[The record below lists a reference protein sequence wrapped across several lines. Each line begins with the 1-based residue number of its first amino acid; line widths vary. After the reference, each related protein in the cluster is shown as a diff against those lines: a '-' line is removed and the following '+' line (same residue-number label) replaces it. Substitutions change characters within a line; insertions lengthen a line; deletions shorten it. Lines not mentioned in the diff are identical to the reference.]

1 MKEIR
6 INNNISTDSRKVS
19 GYAVVFNS
27 LSDIIRGEQGTFRE
41 IILPT
46 AITQETINKSDIVFL
61 LDHQQDRG
69 ILARSTN
76 GEGSLKLSIDN
87 KGLFFEFEAPK
98 TALGDE
104 LLEGL
109 RRHDY
114 SKCSFA
120 FVVGEDEFR
129 KDNNGNVIRTI
140 KSIKQLYD
148 CSVVVNPAYID
159 TCVAVDE
166 RGLKKFLEDNNNID
180 ISNMAKKDKRS
191 RTNEEILAEIKSLM
205 AELEDAE
212 ERIEE
217 VEEEVEKEPENTDE
231 NVDNSKEDKE
241 EVIEDK
247 NCETDTEKTEEE
259 REDTEEEKVSEGV
272 EDKEDVVEDTT
283 EDKEEINNEN
293 RNTSMKFK
301 LIKSINDI
309 VNNRGLDDAAKAVN
323 KEGRSAMAKAG
334 FAANGN
340 ITIPVEHR
348 EDPVVSTKTNGI
360 LATVATQGK
369 ENVAT
374 DKLNI
379 LEPLRA
385 NMVLAK
391 AGATYMTGLVGDVSI
406 PVYSGS
412 NVGWKGEVVAADNGE
427 GAFSE
432 IVLQPK
438 RLTAFVDVSKQ
449 FLIQDS
455 NDAEEMLKRDIIN
468 AIGEKLEQTIL
479 GSDAGDT
486 TKPAGAFNGV
496 TADTAAVKFENVV
509 DMEATLEEAN
519 VNDYCY
525 IVSPSAKAILRK
537 TSKDTG
543 SGQFI
548 MQDGEIE
555 GRDVYV
561 SSAVVKKG
569 VVVGDFKDY
578 VVAQWGG
585 LDLTVDPYTKASEGM
600 VRLVINAY
608 FDAKPRRA
616 DAFVKRILK

>member
-6 INNNISTDSRKVS
+6 LNNNISTDSRKVS

-27 LSDIIRGEQGTFRE
+27 LSEDLGGFRE
-41 IILPT
+41 IILPS
-46 AITQETINKSDIVFL
+46 AITQETINNSDIIFL
-61 LDHQQDRG
+61 LDHKQDRG
-69 ILARSTN
+69 ILARSTK
-76 GEGSLKLSIDN
+76 GEGSLRLSVDD
-87 KGLFFEFEAPK
+87 KGLYFEFEAPN

-109 RRHDY
+109 KRHDY

-120 FVVGEDEFR
+120 FTVGEDEYK

-140 KSIKQLYD
+140 KSIKQLFD
-148 CSVVVNPAYID
+148 CSVVVNPAYEE
-159 TCVAVDE
+159 TSVTVDE
-166 RGLKKFLEDNNNID
+166 RGLQKFLEDNNSNID
-180 ISNMAKKDKRS
+180 INNMAKISKRAKRS
-191 RTNEEILAEIKSLM
+191 NEEILEEIKSLM
-205 AELEDAE
+205 AEME
-212 ERIEE
+212 ETEECVEE
-217 VEEEVEKEPENTDE
+217 VEEEVKDTDTTDE
-231 NVDNSKEDKE
+231 TVDNSNEEKE

-247 NCETDTEKTEEE
+247 NCDTENKPEEE
-259 REDTEEEKVSEGV
+259 REETEEEKVSEEV
-272 EDKEDVVEDTT
+272 

-301 LIKSINDI
+301 LIKTINDI
-309 VNNRGLDDAAKAVN
+309 VNNRSLDDAAKAVN
-323 KEGRSAMAKAG
+323 KEGRSAMNKAG
-334 FAANGN
+334 LACNGN
-340 ITIPVEHR
+340 ITIPIEHR
-348 EDPVVSTKTNGI
+348 EEPVSGTTNGI

-385 NMVLAK
+385 NMVLAQ

-438 RLTAFVDVSKQ
+438 RLTAFVDLSKQ

-468 AIGEKLEQTIL
+468 AIGEKLEATIL
-479 GSDAGDT
+479 GAEAGDT

-496 TADTAAVKFENVV
+496 TTDTAAVKFENVV

>member
-6 INNNISTDSRKVS
+6 LNNNISTDSRKVC

-27 LSDIIRGEQGTFRE
+27 LSEDLGGFRE
-41 IILPT
+41 IILPS
-46 AITQETINKSDIVFL
+46 AITQETINNSDIIFL
-61 LDHQQDRG
+61 LDHKQDRG
-69 ILARSTN
+69 ILARSTK
-76 GEGSLKLSIDN
+76 GEGSLRLSVDD
-87 KGLFFEFEAPK
+87 KGLYFEFDAPN

-109 RRHDY
+109 KRHDY

-120 FVVGEDEFR
+120 FVVGEDEYK

-140 KSIKQLYD
+140 KSIKQLFD
-148 CSVVVNPAYID
+148 CSVVVNPAYEE
-159 TCVAVDE
+159 TSVTVDE
-166 RGLKKFLEDNNNID
+166 RGLKKFLEDNNSNID
-180 ISNMAKKDKRS
+180 INNMAKINKRS
-191 RTNEEILAEIKSLM
+191 KRSNEEILEEIKSLM
-205 AELEDAE
+205 AEMEKTEDV
-212 ERIEE
+212 EE
-217 VEEEVEKEPENTDE
+217 VVEDTNTTE
-231 NVDNSKEDKE
+231 KTTDNSEAE

-247 NCETDTEKTEEE
+247 NCDTDKSED
-259 REDTEEEKVSEGV
+259 REDTEEEKVSEEV
-272 EDKEDVVEDTT
+272 EDKEEVVEETT

-293 RNTSMKFK
+293 RNINTSMKFK
-301 LIKSINDI
+301 LIKTINDI
-309 VNNRGLDDAAKAVN
+309 VNNRSLDDAAKAVN
-323 KEGRSAMAKAG
+323 KEGRAAMAKAG

-348 EDPVVSTKTNGI
+348 EEPVSRATNGI

-427 GAFSE
+427 GAFTE

-468 AIGEKLEQTIL
+468 AIGEKLEQTVL

-486 TKPAGAFNGV
+486 TKPAGVFNGV

-537 TSKDTG
+537 TSKDNG

-555 GRDVYV
+555 GREVYV

-585 LDLTVDPYTKASEGM
+585 LDLTVDPYTKASEGC
-600 VRLVINAY
+600 VRIVINSY
-608 FDAKPRRA
+608 FDAKPRRSE
-616 DAFVKRILK
+616 AFVKHILK

>member
-6 INNNISTDSRKVS
+6 LNNNISTDSRKVC

-27 LSDIIRGEQGTFRE
+27 LSEDLGGFRE
-41 IILPT
+41 IILPS
-46 AITQETINKSDIVFL
+46 AITQETINNSDIIFL
-61 LDHQQDRG
+61 LDHKQDRG
-69 ILARSTN
+69 ILARSTK
-76 GEGSLKLSIDN
+76 GDGSLRLSVDD
-87 KGLFFEFEAPK
+87 KGLYFEFEAPN

-109 RRHDY
+109 KRHDY

-120 FVVGEDEFR
+120 FTVGEDEYK
-129 KDNNGNVIRTI
+129 KDNNGTVIRTI
-140 KSIKQLYD
+140 KSIKQLFD
-148 CSVVVNPAYID
+148 CSVVVNPAYEE
-159 TCVAVDE
+159 TSVTVDE
-166 RGLKKFLEDNNNID
+166 RGLKKFLEDNNSNID
-180 ISNMAKKDKRS
+180 INNMAKISKRAKRS
-191 RTNEEILAEIKSLM
+191 NEEILEEIKSLM
-205 AELEDAE
+205 AEIE
-212 ERIEE
+212 ESEKRVEE
-217 VEEEVEKEPENTDE
+217 VEEEVKDTETTDE
-231 NVDNSKEDKE
+231 TTDNSDKEKE

-247 NCETDTEKTEEE
+247 NCNTENKPEEE
-259 REDTEEEKVSEGV
+259 REETEEEKVSEEV
-272 EDKEDVVEDTT
+272 EDKEDVVENTT

-340 ITIPVEHR
+340 ITIPIEHR
-348 EDPVVSTKTNGI
+348 EDPVAPAKTNGI
-360 LATVATQGK
+360 FATVATQGK

-412 NVGWKGEVVAADNGE
+412 NVGWKGEAVAADNGK

-432 IVLQPK
+432 VVLQPK

-468 AIGEKLEQTIL
+468 AIGEKLEQTVL

-496 TADTAAVKFENVV
+496 TTDTAAVKFENVV

-555 GRDVYV
+555 GREVYV

>member
-6 INNNISTDSRKVS
+6 LNNNISTDSRKVC

-27 LSDIIRGEQGTFRE
+27 LSEDLGGFRE
-41 IILPT
+41 IILPS
-46 AITQETINKSDIVFL
+46 AITQETINNSDIIFL
-61 LDHQQDRG
+61 LDHKQDRG
-69 ILARSTN
+69 ILARSTK
-76 GEGSLKLSIDN
+76 GDGSLRLSVDD
-87 KGLFFEFEAPK
+87 KGLYFEFEAPN

-109 RRHDY
+109 KRHDY

-120 FVVGEDEFR
+120 FTVGEDEYK
-129 KDNNGNVIRTI
+129 KDNNGTVIRTI
-140 KSIKQLYD
+140 KSIRQLYD
-148 CSVVVNPAYID
+148 CSVVVNPAYEE
-159 TCVAVDE
+159 TSVTVDE
-166 RGLKKFLEDNNNID
+166 RGLKKFLEDNNSNID
-180 ISNMAKKDKRS
+180 INNMAKISKRAKRS
-191 RTNEEILAEIKSLM
+191 NEEILEEIKSLM
-205 AELEDAE
+205 AEMEESE
-212 ERIEE
+212 ERVEE
-217 VEEEVEKEPENTDE
+217 VEEEVKDTETTDE
-231 NVDNSKEDKE
+231 TTDNSDKEKE

-247 NCETDTEKTEEE
+247 NCDTENKPEEE
-259 REDTEEEKVSEGV
+259 REETEEEKVSEEV
-272 EDKEDVVEDTT
+272 EDKEDVVENTT

-323 KEGRSAMAKAG
+323 KEGRSAMNKAG
-334 FAANGN
+334 LACNGN
-340 ITIPVEHR
+340 ITIPIEHR
-348 EDPVVSTKTNGI
+348 EGPVKTNGI

-468 AIGEKLEQTIL
+468 AIGEKLEQTVL

-608 FDAKPRRA
+608 FDAKPRRSE
-616 DAFVKRILK
+616 AFVKKILK

>member
-6 INNNISTDSRKVS
+6 LNNNISTDSRKVS

-27 LSDIIRGEQGTFRE
+27 LSEDLGGFRE
-41 IILPT
+41 IILPS
-46 AITQETINKSDIVFL
+46 AITQETINNSDIIFL
-61 LDHQQDRG
+61 LDHKQDRG
-69 ILARSTN
+69 ILARSTK
-76 GEGSLKLSIDN
+76 GEGSLRLSVDD
-87 KGLFFEFEAPK
+87 KGLYFEFEAPN

-109 RRHDY
+109 KRHDY

-120 FVVGEDEFR
+120 FTVGEDEYK
-129 KDNNGNVIRTI
+129 KDNNGTVIRTI
-140 KSIKQLYD
+140 KSIRQLYD
-148 CSVVVNPAYID
+148 CSVVVNPAYEE
-159 TCVAVDE
+159 TSVTVDE
-166 RGLKKFLEDNNNID
+166 RGLQKFLSDNNSNID
-180 ISNMAKKDKRS
+180 INNMAKISKRS
-191 RTNEEILAEIKSLM
+191 KRSNEEILKEIKSLM
-205 AELEDAE
+205 AEMEESE
-212 ERIEE
+212 ER
-217 VEEEVEKEPENTDE
+217 VEEEVKDTDMTDE
-231 NVDNSKEDKE
+231 TVDNSNEEKE

-247 NCETDTEKTEEE
+247 NCETDTDKPEDREE
-259 REDTEEEKVSEGV
+259 TEEEKVSEEV
-272 EDKEDVVEDTT
+272 EEKEDVVEDTT

-293 RNTSMKFK
+293 RNINTSMKFK
-301 LIKSINDI
+301 LIKTINDI

-323 KEGRSAMAKAG
+323 KEGRSAMVKAG

-348 EDPVVSTKTNGI
+348 AEGDTPAKTNGI

-369 ENVAT
+369 ENVPT

-406 PVYSGS
+406 PVYGGS

-432 IVLQPK
+432 VVLQPK

-468 AIGEKLEQTIL
+468 AIGEKLEQTVL

-519 VNDYCY
+519 VNDYVY

-555 GRDVYV
+555 GREVYV

>member
-6 INNNISTDSRKVS
+6 NQTDVVNAANDSRKIE
-19 GYAVVFNS
+19 GYAIVFNS
-27 LSDIIRGEQGTFRE
+27 ESVDLGGFTEIIDRNAVDEELINNSDI
-41 IILPT
+41 L
-46 AITQETINKSDIVFL
+46 FL
-61 LDHQQDRG
+61 LDHNRERG
-69 ILARSTN
+69 VLARSN
-76 GEGSLKLSIDN
+76 YGNGSLSISIDDHGV
-87 KGLFFEFEAPK
+87 KYSFECPN

-104 LLEGL
+104 VLEGI
-109 RRHDY
+109 RRGDI
-114 SKCSFA
+114 SKCSFG
-120 FVVGEDEFR
+120 FVCDTDKWEKMTDGR
-129 KDNNGNVIRTI
+129 VIRTI
-140 KSIKQLYD
+140 TKIKRLYD
-148 CSVVVNPAYID
+148 FSVVYEPAYED
-159 TCVAVDE
+159 TTVINA
-166 RGLKKFLEDNNNID
+166 RGLKELNNSFD
-180 ISNMAKKDKRS
+180 ISDNMKENKRS
-191 RTNEEILAEIKSLM
+191 KRSNEEILEEIKSLM
-205 AELEDAE
+205 AEMENEDTE
-212 ERIEE
+212 EREDEE
-217 VEEEVEKEPENTDE
+217 KVDETETTDESVSNDNTESETDEEKREEEEVKEEEREEVVDE
-231 NVDNSKEDKE
+231 TEDSTEEDKE
-241 EVIEDK
+241 E
-247 NCETDTEKTEEE
+247 N
-259 REDTEEEKVSEGV
+259 
-272 EDKEDVVEDTT
+272 
-283 EDKEEINNEN
+283 NNEN
-293 RNTSMKFK
+293 RNYNTSMKFS
-301 LIKSINDI
+301 LIQTINDV
-309 VNNRGLDDAAKAVN
+309 VNGRQLNDAAKAVN
-323 KEGRSAMAKAG
+323 KEGRSAMNKAG
-334 FAANGN
+334 LACNGN

-348 EDPVVSTKTNGI
+348 AEGDGTTTTTNGI

-432 IVLQPK
+432 VVLQPK

-479 GSDAGDT
+479 GAEAGST
-486 TKPAGAFNGV
+486 TKPAGVFDTI
-496 TADTAAVKFENVV
+496 TADTAVFKFDNVV

-537 TSKDTG
+537 TTKDSG
-543 SGQFI
+543 SGQFV

-555 GRDVYV
+555 GREVYV

-569 VVVGDFKDY
+569 VVLGDFKDY

-608 FDAKPRRA
+608 FDAKPRRTE
-616 DAFVKRILK
+616 AFVKRILK

>member
-6 INNNISTDSRKVS
+6 LNNNISTDSRKVS

-27 LSDIIRGEQGTFRE
+27 LSEDLGGFRE
-41 IILPT
+41 IILPS
-46 AITQETINKSDIVFL
+46 AITQETINNSDIIFL
-61 LDHQQDRG
+61 LDHKQDRG
-69 ILARSTN
+69 ILARSTK
-76 GEGSLKLSIDN
+76 GEGSLRLSVDD
-87 KGLFFEFEAPK
+87 KGLYFEFEAPN

-109 RRHDY
+109 KRHDY

-120 FVVGEDEFR
+120 FVVGEDEYK
-129 KDNNGNVIRTI
+129 KDNNGTVIRTI
-140 KSIKQLYD
+140 KSIRQLYD
-148 CSVVVNPAYID
+148 CSVVVNPAYEE
-159 TCVAVDE
+159 TSVTVDE
-166 RGLKKFLEDNNNID
+166 RGLQKFLEDNNSNID
-180 ISNMAKKDKRS
+180 INNMAKINKRS
-191 RTNEEILAEIKSLM
+191 KRSNEEILEEIKSLM
-205 AELEDAE
+205 AEMEETE
-212 ERIEE
+212 ERVEE
-217 VEEEVEKEPENTDE
+217 VEEEVKDTDTTDE
-231 NVDNSKEDKE
+231 TTDNSDKEKE

-247 NCETDTEKTEEE
+247 NCDTEEKTEEE
-259 REDTEEEKVSEGV
+259 REDTEEEKVSEEV
-272 EDKEDVVEDTT
+272 EDKEEVVEDTT
-283 EDKEEINNEN
+283 EEKEEINNEN
-293 RNTSMKFK
+293 RNINTSMKFK
-301 LIKSINDI
+301 LIKTINDI
-309 VNNRGLDDAAKAVN
+309 VNNRSLDDAAKAVN

-348 EDPVVSTKTNGI
+348 GEGDTPAKTNGI

-427 GAFSE
+427 GAFTE

-468 AIGEKLEQTIL
+468 AIGEKLEQTVL

-509 DMEATLEEAN
+509 DMEASLEEAN

-555 GRDVYV
+555 GREVYV

>member
-6 INNNISTDSRKVS
+6 LNNNISTDSRKVC

-27 LSDIIRGEQGTFRE
+27 LSEDLGGFRE
-41 IILPT
+41 IILPS
-46 AITQETINKSDIVFL
+46 AITQETINNSDIIFL
-61 LDHQQDRG
+61 LDHKQDRG
-69 ILARSTN
+69 ILARSTK
-76 GEGSLKLSIDN
+76 GDGSLRLSVDD
-87 KGLFFEFEAPK
+87 KGLYFEFEAPN

-104 LLEGL
+104 LLEGVK
-109 RRHDY
+109 RHDY

-120 FVVGEDEFR
+120 FVVGEDEYK
-129 KDNNGNVIRTI
+129 KDNDGTVIRTI
-140 KSIKQLYD
+140 KSIRQLYD
-148 CSVVVNPAYID
+148 CSVVVNPAYEE
-159 TCVAVDE
+159 TSVTVDE
-166 RGLKKFLEDNNNID
+166 RGLQKFLEDNNSNID
-180 ISNMAKKDKRS
+180 INNMAKISKRAKRS
-191 RTNEEILAEIKSLM
+191 NEEILEEIKSLM
-205 AELEDAE
+205 AEMEESE
-212 ERIEE
+212 ERVEE
-217 VEEEVEKEPENTDE
+217 VEEEVKDTETTDE
-231 NVDNSKEDKE
+231 TTDNSDKEKE

-247 NCETDTEKTEEE
+247 NCDTENKPEEE
-259 REDTEEEKVSEGV
+259 REETEEEKVSEEV
-272 EDKEDVVEDTT
+272 EDKEDVVENTT

-323 KEGRSAMAKAG
+323 KEGRSAMNKAG
-334 FAANGN
+334 LACNGN
-340 ITIPVEHR
+340 ITIPIEHR
-348 EDPVVSTKTNGI
+348 EGPVKTNGI

-468 AIGEKLEQTIL
+468 AIGEKLEQTVL

-608 FDAKPRRA
+608 FDAKPRRSE
-616 DAFVKRILK
+616 AFVKKILK

>member
-6 INNNISTDSRKVS
+6 LNNNISTDSRKVC

-27 LSDIIRGEQGTFRE
+27 LSEDLGGFRE
-41 IILPT
+41 IILPS
-46 AITQETINKSDIVFL
+46 AITQETINNSDIIFL
-61 LDHQQDRG
+61 LDHKQDRG
-69 ILARSTN
+69 ILARSTK
-76 GEGSLKLSIDN
+76 GEGSLRLSVDD
-87 KGLFFEFEAPK
+87 KGLYFEFDAPN

-109 RRHDY
+109 KRHDY

-120 FVVGEDEFR
+120 FVVGEDEYK
-129 KDNNGNVIRTI
+129 KDNNGTVIRTI
-140 KSIKQLYD
+140 KSIRQLYD
-148 CSVVVNPAYID
+148 CSVVVNPAYEE
-159 TCVAVDE
+159 TSVTVDE
-166 RGLKKFLEDNNNID
+166 RGLQKFLEDNNSNID
-180 ISNMAKKDKRS
+180 INNMAKISKRAKRS
-191 RTNEEILAEIKSLM
+191 NEEILDEIKSLM
-205 AELEDAE
+205 AEME
-212 ERIEE
+212 ESEECVEE
-217 VEEEVEKEPENTDE
+217 VEEEVKDTDTTDE
-231 NVDNSKEDKE
+231 TTDNSNEEKE

-247 NCETDTEKTEEE
+247 NCDTDKPED
-259 REDTEEEKVSEGV
+259 REDTEEEKVSEEV
-272 EDKEDVVEDTT
+272 EDKEDVVEETT

-348 EDPVVSTKTNGI
+348 EDPVASTKTNGI

>member
-6 INNNISTDSRKVS
+6 LNNNISTDSRKVS

-27 LSDIIRGEQGTFRE
+27 LSEDLGGFRE
-41 IILPT
+41 IILPS
-46 AITQETINKSDIVFL
+46 AITEETIKNSDIIFL
-61 LDHQQDRG
+61 LDHKQDRG
-69 ILARSTN
+69 ILARSTK
-76 GEGSLKLSIDN
+76 GEGSLRLSVDD
-87 KGLFFEFEAPK
+87 KGLYFEFEAPN

-109 RRHDY
+109 KRHDY

-120 FVVGEDEFR
+120 FTVGEDEYK

-140 KSIKQLYD
+140 KSIRQLYD
-148 CSVVVNPAYID
+148 CSVVVNPAYEE
-159 TCVAVDE
+159 TSVTVDE
-166 RGLKKFLEDNNNID
+166 RGLQKFLEDNNSNID
-180 ISNMAKKDKRS
+180 INNMAKINKRS
-191 RTNEEILAEIKSLM
+191 KRSNEEILEEIKSLM
-205 AELEDAE
+205 AEMEETE
-212 ERIEE
+212 ERVEE
-217 VEEEVEKEPENTDE
+217 VEEEVKDTDTTDE
-231 NVDNSKEDKE
+231 TVDNSNEEKE

-247 NCETDTEKTEEE
+247 NCDTEEKPED
-259 REDTEEEKVSEGV
+259 REDTEEEKVSEEV
-272 EDKEDVVEDTT
+272 EDKEDAPVDNATEE
-283 EDKEEINNEN
+283 EDKEEIINEN

-301 LIKSINDI
+301 LIKTINDI
-309 VNNRGLDDAAKAVN
+309 VNNRSLDDAAKAVN

-348 EDPVVSTKTNGI
+348 AEGDTPTKTNGI

-427 GAFSE
+427 GAFTE

-468 AIGEKLEQTIL
+468 AIGEKLEQTVL

-509 DMEATLEEAN
+509 DMEASLEEAN
-519 VNDYCY
+519 VNDYVY

-555 GRDVYV
+555 GREVYV

>member
-6 INNNISTDSRKVS
+6 LNNNISTDSRKVS

-27 LSDIIRGEQGTFRE
+27 LSEDLGGFRE
-41 IILPT
+41 IILPS
-46 AITQETINKSDIVFL
+46 AITEETIKNSDIIFL
-61 LDHQQDRG
+61 LDHKQDRG
-69 ILARSTN
+69 ILARSTK
-76 GEGSLKLSIDN
+76 GEGSLRLSVDD
-87 KGLFFEFEAPK
+87 KGLYFEFEAPN

-109 RRHDY
+109 KRHDY

-120 FVVGEDEFR
+120 FVVGEDEYK

-140 KSIKQLYD
+140 KSIRQLYD
-148 CSVVVNPAYID
+148 CSVVVNPAYEE
-159 TCVAVDE
+159 TSVTVDE
-166 RGLKKFLEDNNNID
+166 RGLQKFLEDNNSNID
-180 ISNMAKKDKRS
+180 INNMAKINKRS
-191 RTNEEILAEIKSLM
+191 KRSNEEILEEIKSLM
-205 AELEDAE
+205 AEMEETE
-212 ERIEE
+212 ERVEE
-217 VEEEVEKEPENTDE
+217 VEEEVKDTDTTDE
-231 NVDNSKEDKE
+231 TVDNSNEEKE

-247 NCETDTEKTEEE
+247 NCDTDKPED
-259 REDTEEEKVSEGV
+259 REDTEEEKVSEEV
-272 EDKEDVVEDTT
+272 EDKEEVVEETT

-293 RNTSMKFK
+293 RNINTSMKFK
-301 LIKSINDI
+301 LIKTINDI
-309 VNNRGLDDAAKAVN
+309 VNNRSLDDAAKAVN

-348 EDPVVSTKTNGI
+348 AEGDTPAKTNGI

-427 GAFSE
+427 GAFTE

-438 RLTAFVDVSKQ
+438 RLTCYTDVSRQ

-468 AIGEKLEQTIL
+468 AIGEKLEQTVL

-509 DMEATLEEAN
+509 DMEASLEEAN
-519 VNDYCY
+519 VNDYVY

-555 GRDVYV
+555 GREVYV

>member
-6 INNNISTDSRKVS
+6 LNNNISTDSRKVS

-27 LSDIIRGEQGTFRE
+27 LSEDLGGFRE
-41 IILPT
+41 IILPS
-46 AITQETINKSDIVFL
+46 AITQETINNSDIIFL
-61 LDHQQDRG
+61 LDHKQDRG
-69 ILARSTN
+69 ILARSTK
-76 GEGSLKLSIDN
+76 GEGSLRLSVDD
-87 KGLFFEFEAPK
+87 KGLYFEFEAPN

-109 RRHDY
+109 KRHDY

-120 FVVGEDEFR
+120 FTVGEDEYK
-129 KDNNGNVIRTI
+129 KDNNGTVIRTI
-140 KSIKQLYD
+140 KSIRQLYD
-148 CSVVVNPAYID
+148 CSVVVNPAYEE
-159 TCVAVDE
+159 TSVTVDE
-166 RGLKKFLEDNNNID
+166 RGLQKFLSDNNSNID
-180 ISNMAKKDKRS
+180 INNMAKISKRS
-191 RTNEEILAEIKSLM
+191 KRSNEEILKEIKSLM
-205 AELEDAE
+205 AEMEESE
-212 ERIEE
+212 ERVEE
-217 VEEEVEKEPENTDE
+217 VEEEVKDTDTTDETTDNSNEEKE
-231 NVDNSKEDKE
+231 ED
-241 EVIEDK
+241 IEDK
-247 NCETDTEKTEEE
+247 NCETDTDKP
-259 REDTEEEKVSEGV
+259 EDRKETEEEKVSEEV
-272 EDKEDVVEDTT
+272 EEKEDVVEDTT

-293 RNTSMKFK
+293 RNINTSMKFK
-301 LIKSINDI
+301 LIKTINDI

-323 KEGRSAMAKAG
+323 KEGRSAMVKAG

-340 ITIPVEHR
+340 ITIPIEHR
-348 EDPVVSTKTNGI
+348 EDPVTPAKTNGI
-360 LATVATQGK
+360 LATVSTQGK

-432 IVLQPK
+432 VVLQPK

-468 AIGEKLEQTIL
+468 AIGEKLEQTVL

-496 TADTAAVKFENVV
+496 TVDTAAVKFDTVV
-509 DMEATLEEAN
+509 DMEASLEEAN

-537 TSKDTG
+537 TSKDSG

-555 GRDVYV
+555 GREVYV

-600 VRLVINAY
+600 IRLVINAY

-616 DAFVKRILK
+616 EAFVKRILK

>member
-6 INNNISTDSRKVS
+6 LNNNISTDSRKVS

-27 LSDIIRGEQGTFRE
+27 LSEDLGGFRE
-41 IILPT
+41 IILPS
-46 AITQETINKSDIVFL
+46 AITQETINNSDIIFL
-61 LDHQQDRG
+61 LDHKQDRG
-69 ILARSTN
+69 ILARSTK
-76 GEGSLKLSIDN
+76 GEGSLRLSVDD
-87 KGLFFEFEAPK
+87 KGLYFEFEAPN

-109 RRHDY
+109 KRHDY

-120 FVVGEDEFR
+120 FTVGEDEYK
-129 KDNNGNVIRTI
+129 KDNGGNVIRTI

-148 CSVVVNPAYID
+148 CSVVVNPAYEE
-159 TCVAVDE
+159 TSVTVDE
-166 RGLKKFLEDNNNID
+166 RGLQKFLDNNTNID
-180 ISNMAKKDKRS
+180 INNMAKISKRS
-191 RTNEEILAEIKSLM
+191 KRSNEEILEEIKSLM
-205 AELEDAE
+205 AEMEESE
-212 ERIEE
+212 ERVEE
-217 VEEEVEKEPENTDE
+217 VEEEVKDTEITDE
-231 NVDNSKEDKE
+231 TTDNSNEEKE

-247 NCETDTEKTEEE
+247 NCETDTDKPEDREE
-259 REDTEEEKVSEGV
+259 TEEEKVSEEV
-272 EDKEDVVEDTT
+272 EEKEDVVEDTT

-293 RNTSMKFK
+293 RNINTSMKFK
-301 LIKSINDI
+301 LIKTINDI

-323 KEGRSAMAKAG
+323 KEGRSAMVKAG

-348 EDPVVSTKTNGI
+348 ADPEAPAKTNGI
-360 LATVATQGK
+360 LATVSTQGK

-406 PVYSGS
+406 PVYGGS

-468 AIGEKLEQTIL
+468 AIGEKLEQTVL

-496 TADTAAVKFENVV
+496 IADTAAVKFENVV

-519 VNDYCY
+519 VNDYVY

-555 GRDVYV
+555 GREVYV

>member
-6 INNNISTDSRKVS
+6 LNNNISTDSRKVS

-27 LSDIIRGEQGTFRE
+27 LSEDLGGFRE
-41 IILPT
+41 IILPS
-46 AITQETINKSDIVFL
+46 AITQETINNSDIIFL
-61 LDHQQDRG
+61 LDHKQDRG
-69 ILARSTN
+69 ILARSTK
-76 GEGSLKLSIDN
+76 GEGSLRLSVDD
-87 KGLFFEFEAPK
+87 KGLYFEFEAPN

-109 RRHDY
+109 KRHDY

-120 FVVGEDEFR
+120 FTVGEDEYK
-129 KDNNGNVIRTI
+129 KDNGGNVIRTI

-148 CSVVVNPAYID
+148 CSVVVNPAYEE
-159 TCVAVDE
+159 TSVTVDE
-166 RGLKKFLEDNNNID
+166 RGLQKFLDNNSNID
-180 ISNMAKKDKRS
+180 INNMAKINKRAKRS
-191 RTNEEILAEIKSLM
+191 NEEILEEIKSLM
-205 AELEDAE
+205 AEMEESE
-212 ERIEE
+212 ERVEE
-217 VEEEVEKEPENTDE
+217 VEEEVKDTETTDE
-231 NVDNSKEDKE
+231 TTDNSDKEKE

-247 NCETDTEKTEEE
+247 NCDTENKPEEE
-259 REDTEEEKVSEGV
+259 REETEEEKVSEEV
-272 EDKEDVVEDTT
+272 EDKEDVVENTT

-348 EDPVVSTKTNGI
+348 ADPVAPAKTNGI

-468 AIGEKLEQTIL
+468 AIGEKLEQTVL

>member
-6 INNNISTDSRKVS
+6 LNNNISTDSRKVS

-27 LSDIIRGEQGTFRE
+27 LSEDLGGFRE
-41 IILPT
+41 IILPS
-46 AITQETINKSDIVFL
+46 AITQETINNSDIIFL
-61 LDHQQDRG
+61 LDHKQDRG
-69 ILARSTN
+69 ILARSTK
-76 GEGSLKLSIDN
+76 GEGSLRLSVDD
-87 KGLFFEFEAPK
+87 KGLYFEFEAPN

-109 RRHDY
+109 KRHDY

-120 FVVGEDEFR
+120 FTVGEDEYK
-129 KDNNGNVIRTI
+129 KDNGGNVIRTI
-140 KSIKQLYD
+140 KSIRQLYD
-148 CSVVVNPAYID
+148 CSVVVNPAYEE
-159 TCVAVDE
+159 TSVTVDE
-166 RGLKKFLEDNNNID
+166 RGLQKFLSDNNSNID
-180 ISNMAKKDKRS
+180 INNMAKISKRS
-191 RTNEEILAEIKSLM
+191 KRSNEEILKEIKSLM
-205 AELEDAE
+205 AEMEESE
-212 ERIEE
+212 ERVEE
-217 VEEEVEKEPENTDE
+217 VEEEVKDTEITDE
-231 NVDNSKEDKE
+231 TTDNSNEEKE

-247 NCETDTEKTEEE
+247 NCETDTDKPEDREE
-259 REDTEEEKVSEGV
+259 TEEEKVSEEV
-272 EDKEDVVEDTT
+272 EGKEDVVENTT

-301 LIKSINDI
+301 LIKTINDI
-309 VNNRGLDDAAKAVN
+309 VNNRSLDDAAKAVN

-340 ITIPVEHR
+340 ITIPVEQR
-348 EDPVVSTKTNGI
+348 AEGDTPAKTNGI

-427 GAFSE
+427 GAFTE

-468 AIGEKLEQTIL
+468 AIGEKLEQTVL

-555 GRDVYV
+555 GREVYV

-569 VVVGDFKDY
+569 VVIGDFKDY

>member
-6 INNNISTDSRKVS
+6 LNNNISTDSRKVC

-27 LSDIIRGEQGTFRE
+27 LSEDLGGFRE
-41 IILPT
+41 IILPS
-46 AITQETINKSDIVFL
+46 AITQETINNSDIIFL
-61 LDHQQDRG
+61 LDHKQDRG
-69 ILARSTN
+69 ILARSTK
-76 GEGSLKLSIDN
+76 GEGSLRLSVDD
-87 KGLFFEFEAPK
+87 KGLYFEFEAPN

-109 RRHDY
+109 KRHDY

-120 FVVGEDEFR
+120 FTVGEDEYK
-129 KDNNGNVIRTI
+129 KDNNGTVIRTI
-140 KSIKQLYD
+140 KSIKQLFD
-148 CSVVVNPAYID
+148 CSVVVNPAYEE
-159 TCVAVDE
+159 TSVTVDE
-166 RGLKKFLEDNNNID
+166 RGLKKFLEDNNSNID
-180 ISNMAKKDKRS
+180 INNMAKISKRAKRS
-191 RTNEEILAEIKSLM
+191 NEEILEEIKSLM
-205 AELEDAE
+205 AEME
-212 ERIEE
+212 ESEKRVEE
-217 VEEEVEKEPENTDE
+217 VEEEVKDTETTDE
-231 NVDNSKEDKE
+231 TTDNSDKEKE

-247 NCETDTEKTEEE
+247 NCNTENKPEEE
-259 REDTEEEKVSEGV
+259 REETEEEKVSEEV
-272 EDKEDVVEDTT
+272 EDKEDVVENTT

-323 KEGRSAMAKAG
+323 KEGRSAMNKAG
-334 FAANGN
+334 LACNGN
-340 ITIPVEHR
+340 ITIPIEHR
-348 EDPVVSTKTNGI
+348 EGPVSGTTNGI

-468 AIGEKLEQTIL
+468 AIGEKLEQTVL

>member
-6 INNNISTDSRKVS
+6 LNNKISTDSRKVS

-27 LSDIIRGEQGTFRE
+27 LSEDLGGFRE
-41 IILPT
+41 IILPS
-46 AITQETINKSDIVFL
+46 AITQETINNSDIIFL
-61 LDHQQDRG
+61 LDHKQDRG
-69 ILARSTN
+69 ILARSTK
-76 GEGSLKLSIDN
+76 GEGSLRLSVDD
-87 KGLFFEFEAPK
+87 KGLYFEFEAPN

-109 RRHDY
+109 KRHDY

-120 FVVGEDEFR
+120 FVVGEDEYK

-140 KSIKQLYD
+140 KSIRQLYD
-148 CSVVVNPAYID
+148 CSVVVNPAYEE
-159 TCVAVDE
+159 TSVTVDE
-166 RGLKKFLEDNNNID
+166 RGLQKFLEDNNSNID
-180 ISNMAKKDKRS
+180 INNMAKINKRS
-191 RTNEEILAEIKSLM
+191 KRSNEEILEEIKSLM
-205 AELEDAE
+205 AEMEETE
-212 ERIEE
+212 ERVEE
-217 VEEEVEKEPENTDE
+217 VEEEVKDTDTTDE
-231 NVDNSKEDKE
+231 TVDNSNEEKE

-247 NCETDTEKTEEE
+247 NCDTDKPED
-259 REDTEEEKVSEGV
+259 REDTEEEKVSEEV
-272 EDKEDVVEDTT
+272 EDKEEVVEETT

-293 RNTSMKFK
+293 RNINTSMKFK
-301 LIKSINDI
+301 LIKTINDI
-309 VNNRGLDDAAKAVN
+309 VNNRSLDDAAKAVN

-348 EDPVVSTKTNGI
+348 ADPEAPVKTNGI
-360 LATVATQGK
+360 LATVSTQGK

-427 GAFSE
+427 GAFTE

-468 AIGEKLEQTIL
+468 AIGEKLEQTVL

-509 DMEATLEEAN
+509 DMEASLEEAN

-555 GRDVYV
+555 GREVYV